1 MIKVVGQDDSV
12 ARRVTCRNCGAILE
26 YTPHDLQE
34 RQTRDISGS
43 VDITLYVKCPRCGNH
58 VYAQK

>member
-1 MIKVVGQDDSV
+1 MIKVVGQANEV
-12 ARRVTCRNCGAILE
+12 AKRVTCRNCGAILE

-34 RQTRDISGS
+34 QLTK
-43 VDITLYVKCPRCGNH
+43 DITGSADIVFYLKCPQCGYR